1 MDMKVR
7 AIDVKEVI
15 WEFKKHSKE
24 HCTAETGK
32 CLAYVNTIDLF
43 DNNLR
48 ETHKTKACHFK
59 GTSSHKVDVNLPY
72 TLSA

>member
-32 CLAYVNTIDLF
+32 CLGYLSTPS
-43 DNNLR
+43 
-48 ETHKTKACHFK
+48 
-59 GTSSHKVDVNLPY
+59 TSSTITLEKRKNTSLPV
-72 TLSA
+72 